1 MMEGAQPVKRPIGMT
16 ILLTLS
22 LINACMQIFSNL
34 FMFVSAPILKK
45 MMESGELEDSVIPM
59 LSSIDES
66 MVENFSQMM
75 ELWMGVPSVYF
86 LITGVL
92 FIGSL
97 VGVIKMFKL
106 QRLGFH
112 IYSIAQILILIN
124 AVAFVYSHMPQNP
137 FFSEF
142 LTTAMFILIYHL
154 YFKRIEYDSQA
165 KREQD
170 I

>member
-1 MMEGAQPVKRPIGMT
+1 MMESAQPVKRPIGMT
-16 ILLTLS
+16 ILLVLS
-22 LINACMQIFSNL
+22 LVNACMQIFSNL
-34 FMFVSAPILKK
+34 FMFVTAPILKE

-59 LSSIDES
+59 LSSVDET
-66 MVENFSQMM
+66 MVESFSSMM
-75 ELWMGVPSVYF
+75 ELWMGIPTVYF
-86 LITGVL
+86 LITGVF

-97 VGVIKMFKL
+97 VGVVKMFKL

-112 IYSIAQILILIN
+112 IYSISQILILIN
-124 AVAFVYSHMPQNP
+124 AVAFVYSHTPQNP

>member
-16 ILLTLS
+16 ILLVLS
-22 LINACMQIFSNL
+22 LVNACMQIFSNL
-34 FMFVSAPILKK
+34 FMFVTAPILKE

-59 LSSIDES
+59 LSSVDET
-66 MVENFSQMM
+66 MVESFSSMM
-75 ELWMGVPSVYF
+75 ELWMGIPTVYF

-97 VGVIKMFKL
+97 VGVVKMFKL

-112 IYSIAQILILIN
+112 IYSISQILILIN
-124 AVAFVYSHMPQNP
+124 AVAFVYSNMPQNP

>member
-1 MMEGAQPVKRPIGMT
+1 MMESAQPVKRPIGMT
-16 ILLTLS
+16 ILLVLS
-22 LINACMQIFSNL
+22 LVNACMQIFSNL
-34 FMFVSAPILKK
+34 FMFVTAPILKE

-59 LSSIDES
+59 LSSVDET
-66 MVENFSQMM
+66 MVESFSSMM
-75 ELWMGVPSVYF
+75 ELWMGIPTVYF

-97 VGVIKMFKL
+97 VGVVKMFKL

-112 IYSIAQILILIN
+112 IYSISQILILIN
-124 AVAFVYSHMPQNP
+124 AVAFVYSHTPQNP

-165 KREQD
+165 KRDQD

>member
-92 FIGSL
+92 FTGSL

>member
-34 FMFVSAPILKK
+34 FMFVSAPILRK

-66 MVENFSQMM
+66 MMENFSQMM

-92 FIGSL
+92 FTGSL

>member
-34 FMFVSAPILKK
+34 FMFVTAPILKK

-59 LSSIDES
+59 LSSVDES
-66 MVENFSQMM
+66 MVESFSQMM
-75 ELWMGVPSVYF
+75 ELWMSVPTVYF
-86 LITGVL
+86 LITAVL
-92 FIGSL
+92 FTASL

>member
-34 FMFVSAPILKK
+34 FMFVTAPILKK

-59 LSSIDES
+59 LSSVDES
-66 MVENFSQMM
+66 MVESFSQMM
-75 ELWMGVPSVYF
+75 ELWMSVPTVYF
-86 LITGVL
+86 LITAVL
-92 FIGSL
+92 FTASL

-124 AVAFVYSHMPQNP
+124 AVAFVYSHLPQNP

-165 KREQD
+165 KSEQD

>member
-1 MMEGAQPVKRPIGMT
+1 MMESAQPVKRPIGMT
-16 ILLTLS
+16 ILLVLS
-22 LINACMQIFSNL
+22 LVNACMQIFSNL
-34 FMFVSAPILKK
+34 FMFVTAPILKE

-59 LSSIDES
+59 LSSVDET
-66 MVENFSQMM
+66 MVESFSSMM
-75 ELWMGVPSVYF
+75 ELWMGIPTVYF

-97 VGVIKMFKL
+97 VGVVKMFKL

-112 IYSIAQILILIN
+112 IYSISQILILIN
-124 AVAFVYSHMPQNP
+124 AVAFVYSHTPQNP

>member
-16 ILLTLS
+16 ILLVLS
-22 LINACMQIFSNL
+22 LVNACMQIFSNL

-66 MVENFSQMM
+66 MVESFSQMM
-75 ELWMGVPSVYF
+75 ELWMGVPTVYF

-92 FIGSL
+92 FTGSL